1 MQDAETT
8 TAASAPWGEETT
20 TRPLMG
26 MNKQEPPGAKR
37 ETTSLSSALRAGSIG
52 KPKKKEETTS
62 PLYPWLETPL
72 RAVQKQGIKETYRGT
87 TTGPPAPWM
96 SETTM
101 RPLGP
106 DNKVMK
112 LSKPVAKK
120 QKTPAPSPEKVQNPP
135 KKLKQATLTQLRNI
149 PEKSPVGA
157 SLGKGVHVVQQ
168 VQHELPEPLP
178 PPPKP
183 MNTKKSTPPAMVCKP
198 PMITRNITNQSASPS
213 SNLISSPLPPSRTP
227 PSLELGAARKA
238 ASTATKMRT
247 CPPPPSPTTP
257 LTCCPTPPS
266 STNSTQGQ
274 NDRSE
279 KKMTCSTTS
288 PSTTPPSST
297 TPPLSS
303 IPPTQPPSSNPSDQA
318 IKSLETVLHPPMS
331 CPSPPPSTTLP
342 LSSLPPPP
350 PSSSN
355 PSDQAGI

>member
-1 MQDAETT
+1 MVKGDNNEAPKGSQKQDPPGVTTPATTAHRARGRDPLVQDAETT

-120 QKTPAPSPEKVQNPP
+120 QKTPAPS
-135 KKLKQATLTQLRNI
+135 R
-149 PEKSPVGA
+149 
-157 SLGKGVHVVQQ
+157 
-168 VQHELPEPLP
+168 
-178 PPPKP
+178 
-183 MNTKKSTPPAMVCKP
+183 
-198 PMITRNITNQSASPS
+198 
-213 SNLISSPLPPSRTP
+213 
-227 PSLELGAARKA
+227 
-238 ASTATKMRT
+238 
-247 CPPPPSPTTP
+247 
-257 LTCCPTPPS
+257 
-266 STNSTQGQ
+266 
-274 NDRSE
+274 
-279 KKMTCSTTS
+279 
-288 PSTTPPSST
+288 
-297 TPPLSS
+297 
-303 IPPTQPPSSNPSDQA
+303 
-318 IKSLETVLHPPMS
+318 
-331 CPSPPPSTTLP
+331 
-342 LSSLPPPP
+342 SLPW
-350 PSSSN
+350 
-355 PSDQAGI
+355 